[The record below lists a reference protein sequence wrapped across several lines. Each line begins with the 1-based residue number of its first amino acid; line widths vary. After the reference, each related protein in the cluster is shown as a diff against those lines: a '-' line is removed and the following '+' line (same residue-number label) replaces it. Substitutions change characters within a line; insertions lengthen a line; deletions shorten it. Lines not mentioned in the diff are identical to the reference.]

1 MLNLA
6 GEIKNSNA
14 NGPGLRY
21 VIFTQGCSH
30 EPKCEGCHNE
40 HTWDPNITTRQIV
53 VEEMAL
59 NIISEMPL
67 IKGVTFSGGEPFDQ
81 AAPLTDLA
89 IKLKFAGLSVMCYT
103 GYTYEQIRSYAVMR
117 SMKFT
122 QMNRL
127 LDNIDILIDGKF
139 DNKKTDGAGTYRGS
153 SNQRML
159 YLEKGKIVK
168 IE

>member
-6 GEIKNSNA
+6 GELKNSNA

-30 EPKCEGCHNE
+30 PVKCEGCHNS
-40 HTWDPNITTRQIV
+40 HTWEKRDNMLITV
-53 VEEMAL
+53 DEMAL
-59 NIISEMPL
+59 DIVSEMPL
-67 IKGVTFSGGEPFDQ
+67 INGVTFSGGEPFDQ
-81 AAPLTDLA
+81 AAALTELA
-89 IKLKFAGLSVMCYT
+89 IKLKSAGLSVMCYT

-117 SMKFT
+117 SMEFT

-127 LDNIDILIDGKF
+127 LDNIDILVDGKF
-139 DNKKTDGAGTYRGS
+139 DINQIKCAGLYRGS
-153 SNQRML
+153 ANQRML
-159 YLEKGKIVK
+159 YLEKGQIIK

>member
-14 NGPGLRY
+14 NGPGMRY

-30 EPKCEGCHNE
+30 EPKCEGCHNF
-40 HTWDPNITTRQIV
+40 HTWRDTPNRLISIDEIFRRIT
-53 VEEMAL
+53 
-59 NIISEMPL
+59 NEMPI

-81 AAPLTDLA
+81 ADELLNLA
-89 IKLKFAGLSVMCYT
+89 IKIKKAGLNLMCYT
-103 GYTYEQIRSYAVMR
+103 GYTYEEIRSYAIMR

-122 QMNRL
+122 NMNKL
-127 LDNIDILIDGKF
+127 LDMVDILVDGKF
-139 DNKKTDGAGTYRGS
+139 DITKTNNPGLYRGS
-153 SNQRML
+153 SNQRIL
-159 YLEKGKIVK
+159 YLDKGEIIK

>member
-14 NGPGLRY
+14 NGPGMRY

-30 EPKCEGCHNE
+30 PVKCEGCHNS
-40 HTWDPNITTRQIV
+40 HTWSDNPNR
-53 VEEMAL
+53 
-59 NIISEMPL
+59 IISVKEIYNRIINEMPL
-67 IKGVTFSGGEPFDQ
+67 ITGVTFSGGEPFDQ
-81 AAPLTDLA
+81 AEGLIELA
-89 IKLKFAGLSVMCYT
+89 IKLKELGLTVMCYT
-103 GYTYEQIRSYAVMR
+103 GYTYEQIRSYAIMR

-122 QMNRL
+122 NMNRL
-127 LDNIDILIDGKF
+127 LDVIDILVDGPF
-139 DNKKTDGAGTYRGS
+139 DITKTDGAGTYRGS

-159 YLEKGKIVK
+159 YLDKGKITK